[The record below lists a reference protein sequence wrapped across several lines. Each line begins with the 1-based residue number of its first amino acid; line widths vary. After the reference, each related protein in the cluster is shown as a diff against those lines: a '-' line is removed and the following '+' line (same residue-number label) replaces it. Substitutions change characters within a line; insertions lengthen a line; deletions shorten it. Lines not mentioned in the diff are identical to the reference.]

1 MENLVLVLNAG
12 SSSLKFSLYQMPEEI
27 EIVNGNIE
35 KIGSTDSIFSIK
47 TKEVKIEE
55 NIPIQTHFEAVQKML
70 YVLSKNHFINSLNDI
85 KAVGHRIVHGGDKY
99 RDSVLIDEVVMM
111 NIESL
116 KKLVPLHVPAE
127 LTIINSI
134 EKILDVPQVAVFDTS
149 FHQTI
154 PEENFM
160 YALPYEFYKNNGV
173 RKYGFHGTSHKYI
186 TEEMKKRLNK
196 EDVNLIICH
205 LGNGSSVTAIK
216 DGKSFNTS
224 MGLTPLDG
232 IVMGTRSG
240 SIDPSIISY
249 IASEKDMNI
258 KEILHEL
265 NNNSGLKGICG
276 KSDIRDVLSLVD
288 NGDKKAILAIKM
300 LEKSIIKYISNYYF
314 ELEGK
319 IDGLVFTAGIG
330 ENAMTIRE
338 DIINSIGPIM
348 GMKIDN
354 KKNNSIAK
362 YLDTKEGVITTENSN
377 INAYVIPTN
386 EEVMILRDTYR
397 LAFNYEYKNNKR
409 VS

>member
-1 MENLVLVLNAG
+1 MDNLVLVLNAG

-70 YVLSKNHFINSLNDI
+70 YVFSKNHFINSLNDI

-116 KKLVPLHVPAE
+116 KNLVPLHVPAE

-134 EKILDVPQVAVFDTS
+134 EKILAVPQVAVFDTS

>member
-1 MENLVLVLNAG
+1 MDNLFLVLNAG

-47 TKEVKIEE
+47 TKEIKIEE
-55 NIPIQTHFEAVQKML
+55 NVPIQTHFEAVQKML
-70 YVLSKNHFINSLNDI
+70 YVLSRNHFVNSLNDI

-116 KKLVPLHVPAE
+116 KNLVPLHVPAE

-134 EKILDVPQVAVFDTS
+134 EKILNVPQVAVFDTS

-160 YALPYEFYKNNGV
+160 YALPYEFYQNNGV

-249 IASEKDMNI
+249 IASEKGMNI

-276 KSDIRDVLSLVD
+276 KIDIRDILSLVEQ
-288 NGDKKAILAIKM
+288 GDPKAILAIKM

-330 ENAMTIRE
+330 ENAMSIRE
-338 DIINSIGPIM
+338 DIINSIGPVM

-362 YLDTKEGVITTENSN
+362 YLDNKEGVITTEDSN